1 MEVVIP
7 IVALKLQ
14 VKGDLTNWLLGLD
27 IVQKRQLGAAD
38 QIVIVL
44 VDWMKN
50 LLLETTV
57 GCQKQLELRRWGAAA
72 VYSPFQSGAQ

>member
-14 VKGDLTNWLLGLD
+14 VRRDLANWLLGLD

-38 QIVIVL
+38 QILIVL
-44 VDWMKN
+44 FDWMKN
-50 LLLETTV
+50 LLLKTTV
-57 GCQKQLELRRWGAAA
+57 RCQKQLELRRCSAGA
-72 VYSPFQSGAQ
+72 V